1 MLVST
6 TTCCCCCRRSR
17 EVSGAMP
24 RDFLPRMRVSPCQ
37 YCFRQHPTPPHARY
51 FQRQQLRADY
61 ATFVRLY
68 RVQTVWRPC
77 GLCKNT
83 HACFLRFSNRSPNI
97 CFPTRPPASGIAAIV
112 EFAQPRRVNMVLDAV
127 SRAEGASGCCCAV
140 LRELLLYVRASSPPS
155 NSLFH
160 PATLLNQR

>member
-1 MLVST
+1 
-6 TTCCCCCRRSR
+6 
-17 EVSGAMP
+17 MP
-24 RDFLPRMRVSPCQ
+24 RDFLPRMRASPCQ
-37 YCFRQHPTPPHARY
+37 YCLRQHPTPPHARY

-112 EFAQPRRVNMVLDAV
+112 EFARPRRVNN
-127 SRAEGASGCCCAV
+127 ASLCCFPGRGYPRLSWPYELSCCCTSESPRHHHNPRPRPRFAGPKMWVAFAPHQTPRKKLPPAV
-140 LRELLLYVRASSPPS
+140 GC
-155 NSLFH
+155 
-160 PATLLNQR
+160 